1 MSTKLENIE
10 IYVLQLQG
18 LKMFSVLSQYR
29 KKTLLSAS
37 QLINQITSSCK
48 LHDTLDVK
56 YILYKNEIHKIRKIT
71 ILQFKHPY
79 DYKAVRD
86 DILFLVDTLNFVT
99 PNKIVFAII
108 SANHIF
114 HLFNKLAMCCSLFL
128 GSVR

>member
-1 MSTKLENIE
+1 MSTTLENIK
-10 IYVLQLQG
+10 IYVLQVLG

-29 KKTLLSAS
+29 KKTQLSTS

-56 YILYKNEIHKIRKIT
+56 YILCKNKHTIRKIT
-71 ILQFKHPY
+71 IPQFIHT
-79 DYKAVRD
+79 YKAVRD
-86 DILFLVDTLNFVT
+86 KTLFLVDTLNFVT

-114 HLFNKLAMCCSLFL
+114 HLFNKLAVCCSLFL